1 MKAKAQRKRKRVLEP
16 RCRICGCTY
25 MRSCPG
31 GCGWVEGD
39 LCTLCAGF
47 RETLQIYIEEC
58 NRVTASS
65 LSRLF
70 REAA

>member
-1 MKAKAQRKRKRVLEP
+1 MKTKKKPIAKRIRDP

-25 MRSCPG
+25 IRPCAS
-31 GCGWVEGD
+31 GCGWAEGD
-39 LCTLCAGF
+39 LCTVCAGF
-47 RETLQIYIEEC
+47 REQLREYVEDA

-65 LSRLF
+65 LTRLL